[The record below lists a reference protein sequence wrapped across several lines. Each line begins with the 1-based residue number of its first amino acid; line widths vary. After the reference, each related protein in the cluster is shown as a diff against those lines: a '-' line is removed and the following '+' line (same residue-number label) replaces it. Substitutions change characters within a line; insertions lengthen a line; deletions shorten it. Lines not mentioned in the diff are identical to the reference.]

1 MARWTS
7 VAIRVAEALLR
18 YRCDVSGSCSQKPV
32 IGNDGEKC
40 VVALR
45 ISGELQDIV
54 GEDIGGR
61 KKSGSAGRRGG
72 GRKEDAGGERK
83 R

>member
-1 MARWTS
+1 M
-7 VAIRVAEALLR
+7 RVARVLLR
-18 YRCDVSGSCSQKPV
+18 CRCEGSGSCSQKPV

-54 GEDIGGR
+54 GEDV
-61 KKSGSAGRRGG
+61 GG
-72 GRKEDAGGERK
+72 GGD
-83 R
+83 